1 LTDPEEPLGPFERAG
16 LDSDPGLVHDLEPDS
31 PALLIA
37 FGALPAK
44 MGDVPLFEFS
54 RSASS
59 LGVKAA
65 FVRDPHRSWYLRGI
79 ESIPSGVDNACARLA
94 QLIADAGVERTVTV
108 GSSAGG
114 YAALLFGHLLEVDE
128 ALAFAPQ
135 TFLDPAL
142 RHRHGEN
149 RHLWAYKPLLESG
162 SLDPRYADLRSVL
175 AHGQGNGKTSFHIHY
190 AHGMPLDTT
199 HASHLADLDRVTLHA
214 HEWGGHH
221 VVKALRNRGV
231 LQELMR
237 DALLPRSF

>member
-1 LTDPEEPLGPFERAG
+1 LTDSQELRGPFERAD

-37 FGALPAK
+37 FGALPARVE
-44 MGDVPLFEFS
+44 DFPLFEFS

-65 FVRDPHRSWYLRGI
+65 FVRDPHRSWYHRGI
-79 ESIPSGVDNACARLA
+79 ESTPTGVDSACARLA
-94 QLIADAGVERTVTV
+94 QVIADAGVERTVTA

-114 YAALLFGHLLEVDE
+114 YAALLFGHLLGVDE
-128 ALAFAPQ
+128 VLAFAPQ

-142 RHRHGEN
+142 RDRHGED

-175 AHGQGNGKTSFHIHY
+175 AQGEGSGTTFFHIHY
-190 AHGMPLDTT
+190 ARVARLDTA
-199 HASHLADLDRVTLHA
+199 HASHLGDLDRVTLHR

-221 VVKALRNRGV
+221 VVKALRNRGL
-231 LQELMR
+231 LQELLR
-237 DALLPRSF
+237 DALFPRSF

>member
-1 LTDPEEPLGPFERAG
+1 LTDPKELPGPFERADLG
-16 LDSDPGLVHDLEPDS
+16 SDPGLVHDLEPDS
-31 PALLIA
+31 RALLIA
-37 FGALPAK
+37 FGSLPARAE
-44 MGDVPLFEFS
+44 DFALFEFS

-65 FVRDPHRSWYLRGI
+65 FVRDPHRCWYQRGI
-79 ESIPSGVDNACARLA
+79 ESTPSGVDNACARLA

-128 ALAFAPQ
+128 VLAFAPQ

-142 RHRHGEN
+142 RHRHGED

-162 SLDPRYADLRSVL
+162 ALDPRYADLRPVL
-175 AHGQGNGKTSFHIHY
+175 AQGEGNRRTSFHIHY
-190 AHGMPLDTT
+190 ARITPLDRA
-199 HASHLADLDRVTLHA
+199 HASHLGDLDRVTLHA

-221 VVKALRNRGV
+221 VVRGLRHRGI
-231 LQELMR
+231 LQELLR
-237 DALLPRSF
+237 SALLLRPF